1 MSDLTKPENYEKYKQ
16 QNAEMLEGVR
26 FEEGDFTALP
36 ADESRFI
43 DDVYTGESFWRTL
56 TKKLFKNKGSI
67 FGLISIVI
75 IVLMAL
81 VGPVITPYTYE
92 QQVVGHESMA
102 PRIPGLEK
110 LGIFDGSETLQ
121 TSTGPREINKYLEI
135 EGGEDV
141 YHWFGTDVL
150 GRDIFTRVWTGTRI
164 SLYIA
169 LIAVIVDVLIGMTY
183 GMISGFFGGTVDIV
197 MQRIIE
203 ILNGIPSLVVVTLLI
218 LILKPGLMS
227 ITIAIAITGW
237 IGMARISRAEILKLK
252 EHEYVLAART
262 LGAGSINLIFR
273 EMLPNIFSQL
283 LIMSMFSIPSAIFME
298 AFLAFIG
305 IGIPVPM
312 ASLGSLI
319 SDHFKSL
326 TAHPYMIVTPV
337 LVLALLML
345 SFNLLAD
352 GLRDALDPTMKEV

>member
-1 MSDLTKPENYEKYKQ
+1 MHQATDEKYQ
-16 QNAEMLEGVR
+16 LQN
-26 FEEGDFTALP
+26 EEKLQGMDFKPGDFEFLP
-36 ADESRFI
+36 RDEGRFI
-43 DDVYTGESFWRTL
+43 DDVYTGESFWRSL
-56 TKKLFKNKGSI
+56 IGRLFRNKGSV
-67 FGLISIVI
+67 FGLFCIILIVFFA
-75 IVLMAL
+75 VM
-81 VGPVITPYTYE
+81 GPIMSPYEYDQQIT
-92 QQVVGHESMA
+92 GHESMA

-121 TSTGPREINKYLEI
+121 TSTGPRLINKYEEI
-135 EGGEDV
+135 PDGENV

-150 GRDIFTRVWTGTRI
+150 GRDIFTRVWSGTRI

-169 LIAVIVDVLIGMTY
+169 VIAVVVDVFIGMSY
-183 GMISGFFGGTVDIV
+183 GMISGYFGGTTDIV

-218 LILKPGLMS
+218 IIMKPGLAS

-262 LGAGSINLIFR
+262 LGAGSRDLLFK

-283 LIMSMFSIPSAIFME
+283 LIMSMFSIPSAIFTE

-326 TAHPYMIVTPV
+326 TTHPYMIVTPV
-337 LVLALLML
+337 LILALLML

-352 GLRDALDPTMKEV
+352 GLRDALDPTMKEA

>member
-1 MSDLTKPENYEKYKQ
+1 MSEHLNEEKYRL
-16 QNAEMLEGVR
+16 QNVEKIQGLDFQADD
-26 FEEGDFTALP
+26 FERLNH
-36 ADESRFI
+36 DERRFI
-43 DDVYTGESFWRTL
+43 DEVYTGESFWRSL
-56 TKKLFKNKGSI
+56 LQRLFRNKGSV
-67 FGLISIVI
+67 FGLIC
-75 IVLMAL
+75 IVLIVLLAII
-81 VGPVITPYTYE
+81 GPMISPYAYD
-92 QQVVGHESMA
+92 QQIMGHESMA
-102 PRIPGLEK
+102 PRIPVIEK
-110 LGIFDGSETLQ
+110 LGIFDGSEVLQ
-121 TSTGPREINKYLEI
+121 TSTGPREINKYKDI
-135 EGGEDV
+135 PGGEDV

-169 LIAVIVDVLIGMTY
+169 VVAVVVDVFIGMTY

-218 LILKPGLMS
+218 IIMKPGLAS
-227 ITIAIAITGW
+227 ITMAIAITGW

-262 LGAGSINLIFR
+262 LGAGSVNLIFK

-283 LIMSMFSIPSAIFME
+283 LIMSMFSIPSAIFTE

-326 TAHPYMIVTPV
+326 TTHPYMIVTPV

-352 GLRDALDPTMKEV
+352 GLRDALDPTMKEA

>member
-1 MSDLTKPENYEKYKQ
+1 MSEHITDEKYRL
-16 QNAEMLEGVR
+16 QNEEKIQGLD
-26 FEEGDFTALP
+26 FEAGDFELLP
-36 ADESRFI
+36 RDSAHFI
-43 DDVYTGESFWRTL
+43 DDVYTGESFWRSL
-56 TKKLFKNKGSI
+56 FGRLFKNKGSV
-67 FGLISIVI
+67 FGLFCIILIVFFA
-75 IVLMAL
+75 VF
-81 VGPVITPYTYE
+81 GPMMTPFAYD
-92 QQVVGHESMA
+92 QQLSGHESMA
-102 PRIPGLEK
+102 PRIPFIEK
-110 LGIFDGSETLQ
+110 LGIFDGSEVLQ
-121 TSTGPREINKYLEI
+121 TSTGPREINKYNDLP
-135 EGGEDV
+135 GGENV

-169 LIAVIVDVLIGMTY
+169 IIAVVVDVFIGMTY
-183 GMISGFFGGTVDIV
+183 GMVSGYFGGTTDIIL
-197 MQRIIE
+197 QRLLE

-218 LILKPGLMS
+218 IIMKPGLAS
-227 ITIAIAITGW
+227 ITMAIAITGW

-262 LGAGSINLIFR
+262 LGAGSSDLIFK

-283 LIMSMFSIPSAIFME
+283 LIMSMFSIPSAIFTE

-326 TAHPYMIVTPV
+326 TTHPYMIVSPV
-337 LVLALLML
+337 LILALLML

-352 GLRDALDPTMKEV
+352 GMRDALDPTMKEV

>member
-1 MSDLTKPENYEKYKQ
+1 MSDQEKYIL
-16 QNAEMLEGVR
+16 QNEEMIKDIEFLP
-26 FEEGDFTALP
+26 GDFDPVPL
-36 ADESRFI
+36 DESRYI
-43 DDVYTGESFWRTL
+43 DDVYTGESFW
-56 TKKLFKNKGSI
+56 KSLFTRLFRNKGSVV
-67 FGLISIVI
+67 GLIFIFIIVI
-75 IVLMAL
+75 MAII
-81 VGPVITPYTYE
+81 GPMMSPYTYE
-92 QQVVGHESMA
+92 QQISGHESMA
-102 PRIPGLEK
+102 PRIPVVEN

-121 TSTGPREINKYLEI
+121 TSTGPREINKYKDLAD
-135 EGGEDV
+135 GENV

-169 LIAVIVDVLIGMTY
+169 LVAVIVDVFIGMSY
-183 GMISGFFGGTVDIV
+183 GMISGYFGGSVDIV

-218 LILKPGLMS
+218 IILKPGLTS

-237 IGMARISRAEILKLK
+237 IGMARMSRAEILKLK
-252 EHEYVLAART
+252 NHEYVLAART
-262 LGAGSINLIFR
+262 LGAGSGDLLFK

-283 LIMSMFSIPSAIFME
+283 LIMSMFSIPSAIFTE

-326 TAHPYMIVTPV
+326 TAHPYMIVFPV

>member
-1 MSDLTKPENYEKYKQ
+1 MSEQLNEEKYIL
-16 QNAEMLEGVR
+16 QNEAKTEGLVFR
-26 FEEGDFTALP
+26 PDDFDFLPQDEG
-36 ADESRFI
+36 RFI
-43 DDVYTGESFWRTL
+43 DDVYSGETFWRSL
-56 TKKLFKNKGSI
+56 LRRLFRNKGSV
-67 FGLISIVI
+67 FGLIC
-75 IVLMAL
+75 IVLIVFFA
-81 VGPVITPYTYE
+81 VFGPIMSPYTYD
-92 QQVVGHESMA
+92 QQVSGHESMA
-102 PRIPGLEK
+102 PRIPGLER
-110 LGIFDGSETLQ
+110 LGIFDGSEVLQ
-121 TSTGPREINKYLEI
+121 TSTGPREINKYKDI
-135 EGGEDV
+135 ASGEDV

-169 LIAVIVDVLIGMTY
+169 VVAVVVDILIGMTY
-183 GMISGFFGGTVDIV
+183 GMISGYFGGTVDIV

-203 ILNGIPSLVVVTLLI
+203 VLNGIPSLVVVTLLI
-218 LILKPGLMS
+218 IIMKPGLTS
-227 ITIAIAITGW
+227 ITTAIAITGW
-237 IGMARISRAEILKLK
+237 IGMARISRAEVLKLK

-262 LGAGSINLIFR
+262 LGAGSGNLIFK

-283 LIMSMFSIPSAIFME
+283 LIMSMFSIPSAIFTE

-326 TAHPYMIVTPV
+326 TTHGYMIVYPV

-352 GLRDALDPTMKEV
+352 GLRDALDPTMKEA

>member
-1 MSDLTKPENYEKYKQ
+1 MSEHLNEEKYHL
-16 QNAEMLEGVR
+16 QNVEKIQEL
-26 FEEGDFTALP
+26 DFQADDFKRLDH
-36 ADESRFI
+36 DESRFI
-43 DDVYTGESFWRTL
+43 DEVYTGESFWRSL
-56 TKKLFKNKGSI
+56 AQRLFRNKGSI
-67 FGLISIVI
+67 FGLIC
-75 IVLMAL
+75 IVLIVLFAII
-81 VGPVITPYTYE
+81 GPMISPYTYD
-92 QQVVGHESMA
+92 QQIMGHESMA
-102 PRIPGLEK
+102 PRIPVIEK
-110 LGIFDGSETLQ
+110 LGIFDGSEVLQ
-121 TSTGPREINKYLEI
+121 TSTGPREINKYKDI
-135 EGGEDV
+135 VGGEDV

-169 LIAVIVDVLIGMTY
+169 VIAVIVDVFIGMSY

-197 MQRIIE
+197 MQRVIE

-218 LILKPGLMS
+218 IIMKPGLTS
-227 ITIAIAITGW
+227 ITMAIAITGW

-262 LGAGSINLIFR
+262 LGAGSANLIFK

-283 LIMSMFSIPSAIFME
+283 LIMSMFSIPSAIFTE

-326 TAHPYMIVTPV
+326 TTHPYMIVMPV
-337 LVLALLML
+337 LILALLML

-352 GLRDALDPTMKEV
+352 GLRDALDPTMKEA

>member
-1 MSDLTKPENYEKYKQ
+1 MSDQEKYNKQ
-16 QNAEMLEGVR
+16 NETLLREVK
-26 FEEGDFTALP
+26 FEPGDFEALP
-36 ADESRFI
+36 LDESRFI
-43 DDVYTGESFWRTL
+43 DDVYTGESFWKSLVTR
-56 TKKLFKNKGSI
+56 LFRNKGSI
-67 FGLISIVI
+67 IGLIFIII
-75 IVLMAL
+75 IVTMAL
-81 VGPVITPYTYE
+81 IGPIMSPYTYD
-92 QQVVGHESMA
+92 QQISGHESMA
-102 PRIPGLEK
+102 PRIPVLEN
-110 LGIFDGSETLQ
+110 LGIFDGGETLQ
-121 TSTGPREINKYLEI
+121 TSTGPKAINKYKDLVD
-135 EGGEDV
+135 GENV

-169 LIAVIVDVLIGMTY
+169 LIAVVVDVFIGMSY
-183 GMISGFFGGTVDIV
+183 GMISGYFGGTVDIV
-197 MQRIIE
+197 MQRFIE

-218 LILKPGLMS
+218 IILKPGLTS

-237 IGMARISRAEILKLK
+237 IGMARMSRAEILKLK
-252 EHEYVLAART
+252 NHEYVLAART
-262 LGAGSINLIFR
+262 LGAGSRDLLFK

-283 LIMSMFSIPSAIFME
+283 LIMSMFSIPSAIFTE

-326 TAHPYMIVTPV
+326 TAHPYMIVFPV

-352 GLRDALDPTMKEV
+352 GLRDALDPTMKEA